1 LINLETSIRSALIRP
16 GNITFPANLPLI
28 QDLSTAGGRV
38 VQQPGGHLVFYG
50 PNGKRVLA
58 TDPDGNP
65 LHECEWKMDGSG
77 HMKLLRARVR
87 LDWGQWVG
95 LKPEGIVNRITLD
108 LSKKPGWERL
118 QADDLRQMAAQA
130 MHIPFEEVR
139 FFYSDDDLIIDA
151 SGRASI
157 RHKKDA
163 LYVLEDGTFSRARF
177 MSCIGAM
184 HWTRIDF
191 LPVVELFQSL
201 LPSTGSAVFELI
213 RGLYDDQNESQHL
226 PLRYRGIPTYPSES
240 AFQLF
245 SRFFVPHLQGGDDP
259 FPVFMNVSR
268 AHEVTWLPV
277 PDPPVRYFDPA
288 RHLCVTIKG
297 GIVQK
302 VTVTDDSV
310 GLPFVKMDQ
319 KGFAPFERSVEVTGD
334 KLILKDREKRT
345 EIPVNPSWCVRSS
358 VESISSQEQLS
369 TYPLG
374 WRALFGGSLPQVT
387 PFQAF
392 SAVLL
397 YPDDGTEIEEAPSQ
411 RFVMDHLQDAIEQQP
426 ELASYS
432 VRADRVLIH
441 NLDAAANTCISLDRP
456 RDYTILYHHPEFA
469 QKQAQLAWNRL
480 AQASCI
486 DWAKR
491 ITFLPAE
498 SYQKS
503 VYEQQYDI
511 IYLMVPFL
519 HFGQSG
525 KLHDII
531 QAMAG
536 ALQPGGLGFI
546 VGPHAIR
553 ELLQVQRLRL
563 LHIEAVE
570 TLPSFR
576 MHKAILPNA
585 RLKAGLTLLQAL
597 KV

>member
-1 LINLETSIRSALIRP
+1 MHP
-16 GNITFPANLPLI
+16 GNITFPSNLPLV
-28 QDLSTAGGRV
+28 QDLSSAGGRAV
-38 VQQPGGHLVFYG
+38 RQPSGHLVFYG
-50 PNGKRVLA
+50 PNGLRVLA

-65 LHECEWKMDGSG
+65 LHECEWKMDGNG
-77 HMKLLRARVR
+77 QVKLLRARVR

-95 LKPEGIVNRITLD
+95 LKPEGIVNHITLD

-118 QADDLRQMAAQA
+118 QADDLRQMASQA

-139 FFYSDDDLIIDA
+139 FFYNDDDLVVDA
-151 SGRASI
+151 WGQAII

-163 LYVLEDGTFSRARF
+163 LYVLEGGTFDHVRF

-184 HWTRIDF
+184 HWARIDF

-201 LPSTGSAVFELI
+201 LPGTGSAVFELI
-213 RGLYDDQNESQHL
+213 RGLYDDQNQSQHL
-226 PLRYRGIPTYPSES
+226 PLRYRGIPTYPSEA

-245 SRFFVPHLQGGDDP
+245 SRFFVPHLKGGDDP
-259 FPVFMNVSR
+259 FPVFMIMSR

-277 PDPPVRYFDPA
+277 PDPPLRYFDPA

-297 GIVQK
+297 GIVQR
-302 VTVTDDSV
+302 VTVTDDPA

-319 KGFAPFERSVEVTGD
+319 SGFAPFERSLEVRGD
-334 KLILKDREKRT
+334 KLLLKDREKRT
-345 EIPVNPSWCVRSS
+345 EIPVNPGWGVRSS
-358 VESISSQEQLS
+358 IENNSSQEQLPA
-369 TYPLG
+369 YPLD

-397 YPDDGTEIEEAPSQ
+397 YPDDGAEIEEAPSQ
-411 RFVMDHLQDAIEQQP
+411 RFVMDHLQDAVEQEP
-426 ELASYS
+426 ELASHLA
-432 VRADRVLIH
+432 RADRVLIH
-441 NLDAAANTCISLDRP
+441 NFDAVANTCISLDCP
-456 RDYTILYHHPEFA
+456 RDYTILYHRPEFA
-469 QKQAQLAWNRL
+469 QKQAQLLWNRL
-480 AQASCI
+480 AQASCL

-498 SYQKS
+498 SYQNS
-503 VYEQQYDI
+503 VYGQRYDI
-511 IYLMVPFL
+511 IYLMIPFL
-519 HFGQSG
+519 HFDNSM
-525 KLHDII
+525 KLQDII
-531 QAMAG
+531 QVMAG
-536 ALQPGGLGFI
+536 ALRPSGLAFV

-576 MHKAILPNA
+576 MHQAILPNA
-585 RLKAGLTLLQAL
+585 RLKAALTLFQAL